1 MPNAQTALTIPDAP
15 LISMGQTMVAVLS
28 PDGESETIALSAAA
42 GRLSAGAPAILCHGP
57 ATAARLGIDRMPWFD
72 LLELFAFVH
81 PAAFCVPTPR
91 GLAAA
96 CGVPEPA
103 DLESAPLALRRAMI
117 AMLETLAGGRQDPHT
132 RRIAWSMAQ
141 AGWPWGVSV
150 LSSLGTDLDDAGARA
165 GTAGLD
171 VWRRLPEWE
180 EQAPPPPPGAAPV
193 DPSEA
198 RARLAFLLGGDAEA
212 RPSQADYA
220 SAVTAAFAPPDME
233 GAPLAVLAEAG
244 TGVGKT
250 LGYIAPASLWAEK
263 NDGPVWLSTFTRNLQ
278 HQIDGELDRLYPDA
292 RIKSDRVVLR
302 KGRENYLCLLNFEE
316 AVGRSR
322 ANPLDAVA
330 LGLMARWL
338 DRTRSGDLSGGDFPS
353 WLPDLMGRGATLA
366 LSDHQGECI
375 YSACAHYGRCFIENS
390 VRQAR
395 RASLVVANHAL
406 VMVQSARGTLD
417 PAGRVGRFVFDEG
430 HHVFDAADS
439 AFSAHLTGWE
449 TAELRRWLR
458 GAESRRRGRGLRE
471 RLGDLIDGDDTAVGL
486 LEEVLRA
493 AAALPAAGWA
503 NRLREGDG
511 NGTTE
516 AFLGLVRQQVY
527 ARAPGREGPFDLEVE
542 TTDPVPGL
550 AHAAEALAAAFAR
563 LAEPVKGL
571 RRRLSARLEEE
582 ADSLDTATRNRLDA
596 LARSLQHRAHDPLS
610 AWRGMLAALTDGT
623 PEDFADWFQVS
634 RIDVRDIDVGLHR
647 HWIDPGRPFAE
658 VMSARVQGMVIT
670 SAILTDGSGDIEAD
684 WQAAE
689 RRTGAVH
696 LPLPAIRAR
705 VPSPFDYAGQTR
717 VFIVGDVRKDDLDQ
731 VAAAY
736 RSLFLAAGGG
746 ALGLFTAIGRLR
758 AVHRRLTEAVEQAG
772 LPLYAQHV
780 DALNLPTLIDIFR
793 AEPDSCLLGTDA
805 VRDGVDVPGRSL
817 RLIVFDRVPWPRP
830 TILHKRRRSAFGGR
844 GYDDMLTRLKLKQA
858 YGRLIRRADDRGVFV
873 LLDPMM
879 PSRLLCAFP
888 EGVEAARV
896 GLAEAVEE
904 TCRFLEGPGPV
915 QRPAS
920 SPISGDET
928 DARS

>member
-1 MPNAQTALTIPDAP
+1 MPDAQTTLTIPDAP
-15 LISMGQTMVAVLS
+15 IIAVGQTTVAVLS
-28 PDGESETIALSAAA
+28 PDGESDLIELATASR
-42 GRLSAGAPAILCHGP
+42 RLSAGEAAILCHGP
-57 ATAARLGIDRMPWFD
+57 ATAARLGIERQPWFD
-72 LLELFAFVH
+72 LLELFAFVR
-81 PAAFCVPTPR
+81 PAAFCVPTPN

-96 CGVPEPA
+96 CCVPPP
-103 DLESAPLALRRAMI
+103 DGLEAAPLALRRAMI
-117 AMLETLAGGRQDPHT
+117 AMLEALAGRRPDPHV

-141 AGWPWGVSV
+141 AGWTWGVSV
-150 LSSLGTDLDDAGARA
+150 LSALGTEPDAGADRA

-180 EQAPPPPPGAAPV
+180 DQAPPPPPGNAAV
-193 DPSEA
+193 EPSEA
-198 RARLAFLLGGDAEA
+198 RARLTALLGEDAEP

-220 SAVTAAFAPPDME
+220 SAVSAAFAPPDVG
-233 GAPLAVLAEAG
+233 GAPLVVLAEAG

-250 LGYIAPASLWAEK
+250 LGYIAPASVWSEK
-263 NDGPVWLSTFTRNLQ
+263 NDGPVWLSTSTRNLQ
-278 HQIDGELDRLYPDA
+278 HQIDDELDRLYPDP
-292 RIKSDRVVLR
+292 RIKPDRVVIR
-302 KGRENYLCLLNFEE
+302 KGRENYLCLLNYEE

-322 ANPLDAVA
+322 ANPAEAVA

-338 DRTRSGDLSGGDFPS
+338 DRMRSGDLSGGDFPS
-353 WLPDLMGRGATLA
+353 WLPDLMGRGTTVA
-366 LSDHQGECI
+366 LSDRRGECI
-375 YSACAHYGRCFIENS
+375 YSACSHYGRCFIENG
-390 VRQAR
+390 VRKAR

-458 GAESRRRGRGLRE
+458 GPETRRRGRGLKE
-471 RLGDLIDGDDTAVGL
+471 RLGDLIDGDAAAADL
-486 LEEVLRA
+486 LEEILRA

-503 NRLREGDG
+503 NRLREGGADG
-511 NGTTE
+511 PTE

-542 TTDPVPGL
+542 TVDPVPGL
-550 AHAAEALAAAFAR
+550 TDAAADLSAAFER
-563 LAEPVKGL
+563 LAEPIMGL
-571 RRRLSARLEEE
+571 RRRLAARLEEE
-582 ADSLDTATRNRLDA
+582 ADTLETATRNRLDA
-596 LARSLQHRAHDPLS
+596 LARSLQHRAHAPLS
-610 AWRGMLAALTDGT
+610 AWRGMLGALAEGA
-623 PEDFADWFQVS
+623 PEDFADWLQVT
-634 RIDVRDIDVGLHR
+634 RIDGRDIDVGLHR

-658 VMSARVQGMVIT
+658 VMAARVQGMVVT
-670 SAILTDGSGDIEAD
+670 SATLTDGSGDIEAD
-684 WQAAE
+684 WRAAE
-689 RRTGAVH
+689 RRTGAAH
-696 LPLPAIRAR
+696 LPLPAIHAR

-731 VAAAY
+731 VASAY
-736 RSLFLAAGGG
+736 RALFLAAGGG

-758 AVHRRLTEAVEQAG
+758 AVHRRLAEAVELAG

-780 DALNLPTLIDIFR
+780 DALNLPTLVDIFR

-830 TILHKRRRSAFGGR
+830 TILHKRRRTAFGGR
-844 GYDDMLTRLKLKQA
+844 AYDDMLTRLKLKQA

-879 PSRLLCAFP
+879 PSRVLGAFP

-904 TCRFLEGPGPV
+904 TRRFLAAPE
-915 QRPAS
+915 PAS
-920 SPISGDET
+920 AQDFDPTSLAGT
-928 DARS
+928 DNRP

>member
-1 MPNAQTALTIPDAP
+1 MPDLQPALQIPDAP
-15 LISMGQTMVAVLS
+15 ILAVGQSTAAVLT
-28 PDGESETIALSAAA
+28 PDGESDLIDLADAAKRF
-42 GRLSAGAPAILCHGP
+42 GRGEPAVVCHGP
-57 ATAARLGIDRMPWFD
+57 ATAARLGIDRRPWFD
-72 LLELFAFVH
+72 LLELFAFAR
-81 PAAFCVPTPR
+81 PAAFCVPTPQ

-96 CGVPEPA
+96 CGVPPG
-103 DLESAPLALRRAMI
+103 DGLEAAPLALRRAMI
-117 AMLETLAGGRQDPHT
+117 ALLEGLARDAADPHL

-141 AGWPWGVSV
+141 AGWSWGVSV
-150 LSSLGTDLDDAGARA
+150 LSALGTDRETGADRA

-171 VWRRLPEWE
+171 VWHRLPESE
-180 EQAPPPPPGAAPV
+180 DQAPPPPPGNAGVEPA
-193 DPSEA
+193 EA
-198 RARLAFLLGGDAEA
+198 RLRLGALLGGDAEA

-220 SAVTAAFAPPDME
+220 SAVSAAFVPPDDE
-233 GAPLAVLAEAG
+233 DAPLVVLAEAG

-250 LGYIAPASLWAEK
+250 LGYIAPASVWSEK
-263 NDGPVWLSTFTRNLQ
+263 NEAPVWLSTFTRNLQ
-278 HQIDGELDRLYPDA
+278 HQIDDELDRLYPDA
-292 RIKSDRVVLR
+292 RVKHDRVVLR

-322 ANPLDAVA
+322 TTPADAVA

-353 WLPDLMGRGATLA
+353 WLPDLMGRAPTLG
-366 LSDHQGECI
+366 LSDHRGECI
-375 YSACAHYGRCFIENS
+375 YSACSHYGRCFIENS
-390 VRQAR
+390 VRKAR

-417 PAGRVGRFVFDEG
+417 PSGRVARFVFDEG
-430 HHVFDAADS
+430 HHVFDAADG

-458 GAESRRRGRGLRE
+458 GPETRRRGRGLKE
-471 RLGDLIDGDDTAVGL
+471 RLGDLIDGDETATGL
-486 LEEVLRA
+486 LEETLRA

-503 NRLREGDG
+503 SRLRDGAG
-511 NGTTE
+511 NGPTE
-516 AFLGLVRQQVY
+516 IFLGLVRQQVY
-527 ARAPGREGPFDLEVE
+527 ARAPGRDGPFDLEVE
-542 TTDPVPGL
+542 TGDPVPGL
-550 AHAAEALAAAFAR
+550 AEAADALGDALAR
-563 LAEPVKGL
+563 LAEPIKAL
-571 RRRLSARLEEE
+571 RRRLAKRLDED

-596 LARSLQHRAHDPLS
+596 LARSLQHRAHDPLT
-610 AWRGMLAALTDGT
+610 AWRAMLSALAAGA
-623 PEDFADWFQVS
+623 PAEFADWFQVS
-634 RIDVRDIDVGLHR
+634 RIDGRDLDVGLHR

-658 VMSARVQGMVIT
+658 VMGARVQGMVVT
-670 SAILTDGSGDIEAD
+670 SATLTDGSGDVEAD

-696 LPLPAIRAR
+696 FAHPAIRAR
-705 VPSPFDYAGQTR
+705 VPSPFDYGEQTR

-736 RSLFLAAGGG
+736 RTLFLAAGGG

-758 AVHRRLTEAVEQAG
+758 AVHRRLAAGLEQAG

-793 AEPDSCLLGTDA
+793 AETDSCLLGTDA

-830 TILHKRRRSAFGGR
+830 TILHKRRRDAFGGR
-844 GYDDMLTRLKLKQA
+844 AYDDMLTRLRLKQA

-879 PSRLLCAFP
+879 PSRLLGAFP
-888 EGVEAARV
+888 EGVTADRV
-896 GLAEAVEE
+896 GLAEAVAE
-904 TCRFLEGPGPV
+904 TGRFLAQIRSAQAPAPAEASGAEFDT
-915 QRPAS
+915 RP
-920 SPISGDET
+920 
-928 DARS
+928 